1 MDSLIF
7 NLSLILAS
15 LFLGI
20 ILGLILKNS
29 ILKISNILLIF
40 SVFILIYFIGY
51 SVGNYI
57 LTTDIF
63 YINYLFLLSFSSS
76 LVVSFGSMFGSYLL
90 EKRFL
95 KNKDIFENQKFE
107 NKLSVKFSFLL
118 AGTIVFSIISGM
130 FFKIFNENFLQF
142 FIQIFLCILI
152 FSAGL
157 SIGGDSKLYENLKF
171 MWKTYIYLPIGAILG
186 SFISGL
192 FIYLL
197 ILKQYVLVSSLGMG
211 WYTYTSSFLL
221 STYGIEASFFGF
233 LQNYLRELLTF
244 FLIPFLSRYF
254 KSYSLIAFGG
264 ATTMDNTLPVYILIL
279 GKQSTAACLINGI
292 IITFAVPLIL
302 FITYFLNY
310 FL

>member
-1 MDSLIF
+1 
-7 NLSLILAS
+7 
-15 LFLGI
+15 
-20 ILGLILKNS
+20 
-29 ILKISNILLIF
+29 
-40 SVFILIYFIGY
+40 
-51 SVGNYI
+51 
-57 LTTDIF
+57 
-63 YINYLFLLSFSSS
+63 
-76 LVVSFGSMFGSYLL
+76 
-90 EKRFL
+90 
-95 KNKDIFENQKFE
+95 
-107 NKLSVKFSFLL
+107 
-118 AGTIVFSIISGM
+118 
-130 FFKIFNENFLQF
+130 
-142 FIQIFLCILI
+142 
-152 FSAGL
+152 
-157 SIGGDSKLYENLKF
+157 

>member
-1 MDSLIF
+1 MSLLVYFFMDSLIF

-130 FFKIFNENFLQF
+130 FLKFSTKIFFNFLYK
-142 FIQIFLCILI
+142 
-152 FSAGL
+152 FS
-157 SIGGDSKLYENLKF
+157 Y
-171 MWKTYIYLPIGAILG
+171 
-186 SFISGL
+186 
-192 FIYLL
+192 
-197 ILKQYVLVSSLGMG
+197 
-211 WYTYTSSFLL
+211 
-221 STYGIEASFFGF
+221 
-233 LQNYLRELLTF
+233 
-244 FLIPFLSRYF
+244 
-254 KSYSLIAFGG
+254 AF
-264 ATTMDNTLPVYILIL
+264 
-279 GKQSTAACLINGI
+279 
-292 IITFAVPLIL
+292 
-302 FITYFLNY
+302 
-310 FL
+310 